1 MILTGTGQSPHISAH
16 GVTFQAGNG
25 DTLEFEPLYNGNP
38 TVSSSVV
45 SSDGSP
51 MCVICVSYIE
61 YEGVT
66 VNYYNKS
73 KNKNYS
79 FVLRLTDIEVE

>member
-16 GVTFQAGNG
+16 GLTFQAGNG
-25 DTLEFEPLYNGNP
+25 
-38 TVSSSVV
+38 
-45 SSDGSP
+45 GSP